1 MNPEK
6 KNFNELVDLAMA
18 SPGLSA
24 MRPVVEKELLHHEIF
39 QALDADGLLKGLIFQ
54 GGTSLRLCRGS
65 DRFSEDIDFAGG
77 TSFSAAS
84 MEPIKDCVEQR
95 IGERFG
101 LDVSVHHKPAK
112 AGVDNAR
119 NVHVD
124 KWWISIETA
133 PELPMMPRQ
142 KIKLEIANVPA
153 HTRELVPLR
162 ANYDVLSGMPLV
174 LVNTESLYE
183 IMADK
188 VLAFPTSLF
197 DAKGNPG
204 KLDSGKIRHRDIWD
218 LAWMAGRGVKLAPEL
233 VSAKLHDY
241 SVKDYPDLLGA
252 AIERLPEIVA
262 SREFKDQMTRFI
274 DASTVARTL
283 AVDGYTNYLATSVG
297 GLFSE
302 MQQALDQPLQEST
315 TARHSSPS
323 PAAPQTQATG
333 LKSKV
338 KQKQK
343 PRR

>member
-1 MNPEK
+1 
-6 KNFNELVDLAMA
+6 
-18 SPGLSA
+18 
-24 MRPVVEKELLHHEIF
+24 
-39 QALDADGLLKGLIFQ
+39 
-54 GGTSLRLCRGS
+54 
-65 DRFSEDIDFAGG
+65 
-77 TSFSAAS
+77 

-95 IGERFG
+95 VGERFG
-101 LDVSVHHKPAK
+101 LDVSVRHKPAK
-112 AGVDNAR
+112 AGVDNAGH
-119 NVHVD
+119 VHVD

-162 ANYDVLSGMPLV
+162 VNYDVLSGMLLV

-183 IMADK
+183 VMADK
-188 VLAFPTSLF
+188 VLGFPTSLF
-197 DAKGNPG
+197 DAKGNAG

-233 VSAKLHDY
+233 VGAKLYDY

-252 AIERLPEIVA
+252 AIKRLPEIVA

-283 AVDGYTNYLATSVG
+283 AVDGYTQYLATSVG

-302 MQQALDQPLQEST
+302 MQQALDRPIQEST
-315 TARHSSPS
+315 TARQSSPS
-323 PAAPQTQATG
+323 PAAPQTHAAA

-343 PRR
+343 PRP

>member
-1 MNPEK
+1 MNFEK

-39 QALDADGLLKGLIFQ
+39 QALDAEGLLKGLVFQ

-77 TSFSAAS
+77 TDFSAAT
-84 MEPIKDCVEQR
+84 MQPIKECVEQR

-101 LDVSVHHKPAK
+101 LDVSVHHKPGK
-112 AGVDNAR
+112 TGGEGIR
-119 NVHVD
+119 NIHVD

-142 KIKLEIANVPA
+142 RIKLEIANVPA

-162 ANYDVLSGMPLV
+162 ANYDVRSGMPVV

-197 DAKGNPG
+197 DAKGNPV

-233 VSAKLHDY
+233 VGAKLHDY
-241 SVKDYPDLLGA
+241 SVKDYPDLLGS
-252 AIERLPEIVA
+252 AIKRLPEIAA

-283 AVDGYTNYLATSVG
+283 AVDGYTDYLVASVG

-302 MQQALDQPLQEST
+302 MQEALDRPLQEST
-315 TARHSSPS
+315 TARQPSPS
-323 PAAPQTQATG
+323 PAAPQAQATG

-343 PRR
+343 PRP

>member
-1 MNPEK
+1 MNFEK

-39 QALDADGLLKGLIFQ
+39 QALDAEGLLKGLVFQ

-77 TSFSAAS
+77 TDFSAAT
-84 MEPIKDCVEQR
+84 MQPIKECVEQR

-101 LDVSVHHKPAK
+101 LDVSVHHKR
-112 AGVDNAR
+112 GRTGGEGIR

-142 KIKLEIANVPA
+142 RIKLEIANVPT

-162 ANYDVLSGMPLV
+162 ANYDVLSGMPVV

-197 DAKGNPG
+197 DAKGNPV

-218 LAWMAGRGVKLAPEL
+218 LAWMAGRGVKL
-233 VSAKLHDY
+233 
-241 SVKDYPDLLGA
+241 GA
-252 AIERLPEIVA
+252 GTCRRQA
-262 SREFKDQMTRFI
+262 SR
-274 DASTVARTL
+274 L
-283 AVDGYTNYLATSVG
+283 
-297 GLFSE
+297 
-302 MQQALDQPLQEST
+302 
-315 TARHSSPS
+315 
-323 PAAPQTQATG
+323 
-333 LKSKV
+333 
-338 KQKQK
+338 
-343 PRR
+343 

>member
-1 MNPEK
+1 MNSER

-39 QALDADGLLKGLIFQ
+39 QALDADGLLKGLVFQ

-77 TSFSAAS
+77 TGFSAAT
-84 MEPIKDCVEQR
+84 MQPIKECVQQR

-112 AGVDNAR
+112 PGVDNAR

-133 PELPMMPRQ
+133 PELPTMPRQ

-233 VSAKLHDY
+233 VGAKLYDY
-241 SVKDYPDLLGA
+241 RVKDYPDLLGA
-252 AIERLPEIVA
+252 AIKRLPEIVT

-283 AVDGYTNYLATSVG
+283 AVDGYTDYLAASVG
-297 GLFSE
+297 SLFSE
-302 MQQALDQPLQEST
+302 MQQALGRPPEESA
-315 TARHSSPS
+315 TARQSGPS
-323 PAAPQTQATG
+323 QSAPQTKAAG
-333 LKSKV
+333 LKFMV
-338 KQKQK
+338 KQRQK
-343 PRR
+343 PRP